1 MRFFTVVQAKK
12 SNGCLTKHKE
22 GRYKGRAPVDAAK
35 KAFNELCRVKKI
47 RGVCTMVITV
57 RETTQGSDKKLFT
70 YKLMRHKLK
79 EPIVLQGASGEYKI
93 EYKISAKSQ
102 KTMKKGRE
110 CGKSRGRLARKTSK
124 ASHNKSKKSPKSKNH
139 SGGSK

>member
-1 MRFFTVVQAKK
+1 MRYFTVVQAKK
-12 SNGCLTKHKE
+12 SNGCLTKHRE

-35 KAFNELCRVKKI
+35 KAFNELCRVKKV
-47 RGVCTMVITV
+47 RGVCTMIITV
-57 RETTQGSDKKLFT
+57 RETTQGSNKKLFT

-102 KTMKKGRE
+102 KTMKKGRA
-110 CGKSRGRLARKTSK
+110 CGKSSGRLARKTSK
-124 ASHNKSKKSPKSKNH
+124 ASHKKSKKSTKSKKQ
-139 SGGSK
+139 SGGSN